1 MAYFAVIL
9 ILLFTLLLMKNL
21 AFSFLL
27 GLLAAAN
34 ANAQFVTDFEYY
46 LYIRDYFGN
55 KDSVLLGYA
64 NNTNISFSDYGP
76 DLGTTPFNDTLEM
89 RVTDWGMTPGTFTQ
103 SWKKGYIY
111 SDCSQNE
118 VTQYFNV
125 AFSAKYPPV
134 TFSWNSNDF
143 QNDCRDN
150 STITTSEMYL
160 QHPSVDEAL
169 HITMSG
175 QDTMQLRLDTAI
187 WESYTYPWLVLERP
201 MQSGDTAN
209 LYFVFMISAD
219 DSLYTPNAIS
229 EPQAASISVYPTA
242 TSSQININSEIEPVE
257 KVLLYNLQ
265 GQIWQQW
272 HGYTN
277 QVDISQ
283 AAAGM
288 YILEVQTKK
297 HRRREKI
304 IKY

>member
-21 AFSFLL
+21 TFSFLL

-64 NNTNISFSDYGP
+64 NNTNISFSDYGT
-76 DLGTTPFNDTLEM
+76 DLGTTPFNDTLEI
-89 RVTDWGMTPGTFTQ
+89 RVTDYGMTPGTFTQ
-103 SWKKGYIY
+103 SWKKGYMY
-111 SDCSQNE
+111 ADCADGAQTSGF
-118 VTQYFNV
+118 YI
-125 AFSAKYPPV
+125 AFSAMYPPV

-143 QNDCRDN
+143 QDDCRNN

-160 QHPSVDEAL
+160 QHPWFDEAL
-169 HITMSG
+169 HITMSQ
-175 QDTMQLRLDTAI
+175 QDTMYLRLDTAI
-187 WESYTYPWLVLERP
+187 WESYSYPQRVLQWP

-209 LYFVFMISAD
+209 LYFVVMALAD
-219 DSLYTPNAIS
+219 DSLSTSIEEN
-229 EPQAASISVYPTA
+229 QAASISVYPTA

-265 GQIWQQW
+265 GQVWQQW